1 MNNGNIWTQDPKA
14 KVLGQNNI
22 QLLLVEV
29 EKRRASPPMHKKK
42 KNWDLLAI
50 SPLKQH
56 PSEIISRLIYTSNSK
71 SLTLNAGSETRNHG
85 LNNMTKS
92 ESHVAYMDNISL

>member
-29 EKRRASPPMHKKK
+29 EKGRASPPMHKKK
-42 KNWDLLAI
+42 IEIFLQFPPSNNILQKLLA
-50 SPLKQH
+50 
-56 PSEIISRLIYTSNSK
+56 
-71 SLTLNAGSETRNHG
+71 
-85 LNNMTKS
+85 
-92 ESHVAYMDNISL
+92 D

>member
-1 MNNGNIWTQDPKA
+1 M
-14 KVLGQNNI
+14 LGQNNI

-29 EKRRASPPMHKKK
+29 EKGKESHPLPKKK
-42 KNWDLLAI
+42 IEIFLQFSPSNNILQKLLAY
-50 SPLKQH
+50 
-56 PSEIISRLIYTSNSK
+56 RLIYTNNSNSI
-71 SLTLNAGSETRNHG
+71 TLNAGSETRNHG